1 MTNTLKT
8 ITDAAVAGSGALT
21 PVSSPSATSSLSTA
35 PFADGSGWRGV
46 YDELTARGYAV
57 SIVQNP
63 LTSFAD
69 DVAATRRVL
78 NRQDGPAILVG
89 HSYGGSVITE
99 AGARSEGRGPRL
111 RGGLRARGRPVHARS
126 VRRDPAAAGLRARR
140 TAGRFRLPECD
151 RFRAGF
157 AGDTERGDAA
167 FLRDAQV
174 PIAMAALAAP
184 VTVAAWKTKP
194 SWYVVATEDGAIA
207 PELLRS
213 TARRIGADTTEVPG
227 SHVVF
232 LTQPKAVAD
241 VIEAAAM
248 GSAKA
253 CSPAPHVALEC
264 IGAPY
269 EAVGVLHADPAVQKI
284 LAREAGRRL

>member
-1 MTNTLKT
+1 MATPLKT
-8 ITDAAVAGSGALT
+8 IAAAAVAGGIAFGASAE
-21 PVSSPSATSSLSTA
+21 PVRNIVLVHGA
-35 PFADGSGWRGV
+35 FADGAGWRGV

-99 AGARSEGRGPRL
+99 AGT
-111 RGGLRARGRPVHARS
+111 
-126 VRRDPAAAGLRARR
+126 DPKVAGLVYVA
-140 TAGRFRLPECD
+140 AFAPEVGQSTLDQYAEIPPPPNFVPEEQSDGFAYLNAD
-151 RFRAGF
+151 RFQAGF
-157 AGDTERGDAA
+157 AGDASEADAA

-241 VIEAAAM
+241 VIDAAAM
-248 GSAKA
+248 GAGAASQATDA
-253 CSPAPHVALEC
+253 GGALAPSE
-264 IGAPY
+264 
-269 EAVGVLHADPAVQKI
+269 
-284 LAREAGRRL
+284 

>member
-1 MTNTLKT
+1 MTKALKT
-8 ITDAAVAGSGALT
+8 IAAAAVAGSVAFGASAE
-21 PVSSPSATSSLSTA
+21 PVRNIVLVHGA
-35 PFADGSGWRGV
+35 FADGSGWRGV

-78 NRQDGPAILVG
+78 NRQDGPVILVG
-89 HSYGGSVITE
+89 HSYGGTVITE
-99 AGARSEGRGPRL
+99 AGTDSN
-111 RGGLRARGRPVHARS
+111 V
-126 VRRDPAAAGLRARR
+126 AGLVYVA
-140 TAGRFRLPECD
+140 AFAPEIGQSTLD
-151 RFRAGF
+151 QYAEIPPPPNFVPEEQPDGFAYLNGEKFRAGF
-157 AGDTERGDAA
+157 AGDTSEADAA

-184 VTVAAWKTKP
+184 VTVAAWMTKP

-207 PELLRS
+207 PDLLRS
-213 TARRIGADTTEVPG
+213 TARRIGAETTEVPG

-241 VIEAAAM
+241 VIEAAAK
-248 GSAKA
+248 G
-253 CSPAPHVALEC
+253 VAER
-264 IGAPY
+264 
-269 EAVGVLHADPAVQKI
+269 VQGTDAAAT
-284 LAREAGRRL
+284 LTPSE